1 MLKSIPEIMSPV
13 SKYYKIDQ
21 CHKIEKTIKKVVIII
36 TKSLRETVI
45 NCPQY

>member
-1 MLKSIPEIMSPV
+1 MSPV
-13 SKYYKIDQ
+13 SKFTTKLINVT
-21 CHKIEKTIKKVVIII
+21 KIEKTIKKVVIII